1 MTPALRRSDREWTTV
16 DEIDFLT
23 HLGTGTHANPGECS
37 LVRGLSRSTLLRRY
51 LQSCGRRTEWGV
63 LRRKRIEAAAY
74 RMLIH
79 AEHED
84 TKASV

>member
-37 LVRGLSRSTLLRRY
+37 RLRCLSRSTLLRQY
-51 LQSCGRRTEWGV
+51 LQSCGRRTEWGG

-74 RMLIH
+74 RMLLQ

-84 TKASV
+84 EKSSL